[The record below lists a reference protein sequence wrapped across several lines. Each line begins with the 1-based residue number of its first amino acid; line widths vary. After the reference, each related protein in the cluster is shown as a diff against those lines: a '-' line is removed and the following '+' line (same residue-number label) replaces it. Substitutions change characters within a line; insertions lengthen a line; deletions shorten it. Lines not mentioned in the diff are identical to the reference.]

1 MTFNKAVSLV
11 NASTFESVSIFGKPD
26 KTMTLPQQ
34 TDYASVTTEWLQL
47 ETATEIIGQMIAHYV
62 AFIADERKQE
72 TPDRSMIEQAE
83 ELIKQFG
90 QERKACYRSATRDA
104 MIQKA
109 YTEYAPFLKDI
120 NQ

>member
-1 MTFNKAVSLV
+1 MT
-11 NASTFESVSIFGKPD
+11 
-26 KTMTLPQQ
+26 TL
-34 TDYASVTTEWLQL
+34 VTTEPSSVNNEWLQL

-62 AFIADERKQE
+62 AFIAQE
-72 TPDRSMIEQAE
+72 EKKAAPDREVIEQGE
-83 ELIKQFG
+83 ELIRQLG

-109 YTEYAPFLKDI
+109 FTEYAPFLKDV